1 MNIIRHNPFR
11 ILGLLSNA
19 TERELQKQIG
29 IIKRYSEVGKV
40 KSFNYDFEVIGPLN
54 RTPNEIQQAS
64 NKIEQSHKKLHYSL
78 FWFIGHT
85 TLDEIALNNL
95 KDRNIEKSI
104 DIWDK
109 SLKNEV
115 TSKNF
120 SSYLNLSTLYLAV
133 STSTSLISLHKL
145 KRGMLLKGQLIHS
158 KSFNDL
164 SKHVMRSE
172 IIMDPI
178 ETSKSFADEIIELLK
193 KYLNKNGGIST
204 HDLISLFDSYPQN
217 IQKYVSAKFTE
228 TPFSNIETKIEK
240 TLTKRK
246 NNPNDAE
253 EYGEELYKSTKSDLL
268 LLKKL
273 LGENNVQYKMLANKL
288 ANEVMQCSIDFF
300 NEFRDYDDFDPGDD
314 AVKVAKYAKS
324 IVPIGQI
331 KDRIDENLS
340 VMQDWVNDEPAR
352 EREKVISEDVNFIT
366 SKLEDFQQQVDSIE
380 NSRQLVSDC
389 ESKLLNIK
397 NQLGSYDDF
406 YLKLSSAIIN
416 NALGML
422 ITVVNREQDQLE
434 YDKTKLTTLPGTFS
448 SAVSVLIK
456 MKSFDMTSK
465 IRDRLNTNTKVITD
479 INSQLKEIKNQPAA
493 QTGACYIATM
503 AYGDYNHP
511 KVMVLRKFRD
521 EQLSRNIF
529 GRSFIKIYYK
539 LSPYLVLLL
548 KDSVLINRM
557 IRNMLDKF
565 VNKVGS

>member
-11 ILGLLSNA
+11 VLGLLGDA

-40 KSFNYDFEVIGPLN
+40 KSFDYDFEIIGSLN
-54 RTPNEIQQAS
+54 RTPDEIQQAS

-78 FWFIGHT
+78 FWFIEHT
-85 TLDEIALNNL
+85 PLDEIAHNNL
-95 KDRNIEKSI
+95 RDRNIEKAI
-104 DIWDK
+104 EIWDK
-109 SLKNEV
+109 ALKNEV

-120 SSYLNLSTLYLAV
+120 SSYLNLSTLYLAI

-145 KRGMLLKGQLIHS
+145 KRGVLLKGQLIHS

-172 IIMDPI
+172 TIMDPL

-204 HDLISLFDSYPQN
+204 HDLISLFNSYPQS
-217 IQKYVSAKFTE
+217 IQKYVSAQFTE
-228 TPFSNIETKIEK
+228 APFSNIETKIEK
-240 TLTKRK
+240 AITKRK
-246 NNPNDAE
+246 NNPNNAE
-253 EYGEELYKSTKSDLL
+253 EYGEELYKATKSDLL

-273 LGENNVQYKMLANKL
+273 IGENNIQYEMLANKL

-300 NEFRDYDDFDPGDD
+300 NELRDSNDYDPGDD

-324 IVPIGQI
+324 IVPLGQI
-331 KDRIDENLS
+331 RDRIDESLS
-340 VMQDWVNDEPAR
+340 IMQDWVNDKPKR
-352 EREKVISEDVNFIT
+352 EQEKVISEDLNFIT
-366 SKLEDFQQQVDSIE
+366 TKLEDFQQKADSIE
-380 NSRQLVSDC
+380 NSRQLVSAC

-397 NQLGSYDDF
+397 KHLGSYDDF

-416 NALGML
+416 NALGMV

-448 SAVSVLIK
+448 SAVAVLIK
-456 MKSFDMTSK
+456 MKSFDMTSE
-465 IRDRLNTNTKVITD
+465 IRDRLNTNTKVISD
-479 INSQLKEIKNQPAA
+479 INSQLKEFKKQPVSSS
-493 QTGACYIATM
+493 GGCYIATM

-511 KVMVLRKFRD
+511 KVMILRKFRD
-521 EQLSRNIF
+521 DKLSNNIF

-539 LSPYLVLLL
+539 LSPYLVKIL
-548 KDSVLINRM
+548 KDSIVINRI

-565 VNKVGS
+565 VNKVK